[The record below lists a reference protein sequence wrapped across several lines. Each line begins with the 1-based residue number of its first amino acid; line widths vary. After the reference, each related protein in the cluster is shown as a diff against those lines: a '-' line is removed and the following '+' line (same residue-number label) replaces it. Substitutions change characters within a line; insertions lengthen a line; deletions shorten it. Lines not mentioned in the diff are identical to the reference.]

1 MCGTLATR
9 KVRLIT
15 WRGTVD
21 MDGSADAPPTEV
33 AATVVPFFCF
43 FFRVFF
49 EGAYYLLICPRHPQ
63 FPKYTYLENRG
74 CNYV

>member
-1 MCGTLATR
+1 
-9 KVRLIT
+9 
-15 WRGTVD
+15 

-33 AATVVPFFCF
+33 AATVVPFFF
-43 FFRVFF
+43 FFRGGVLTKGTYSVQ
-49 EGAYYLLICPRHPQ
+49 EHPQ

>member
-1 MCGTLATR
+1 
-9 KVRLIT
+9 
-15 WRGTVD
+15 

-33 AATVVPFFCF
+33 AATVVPFFC

>member
-1 MCGTLATR
+1 
-9 KVRLIT
+9 
-15 WRGTVD
+15 

-33 AATVVPFFCF
+33 AATVLSLSSS
-43 FFRVFF
+43 FF
-49 EGAYYLLICPRHPQ
+49 EGAYYKGTYSVQEHPQ